1 VASVIANF
9 HHRRIIP
16 LMERELRIYEMDK
29 AANPVSLVCSWLL
42 EEPLAQVYAA
52 TRARRVINPKAVQH
66 SDDDL

>member
-1 VASVIANF
+1 
-9 HHRRIIP
+9 
-16 LMERELRIYEMDK
+16 MERELRIYEMDK